1 MIKDKYSWIPKLP
14 EAVLIKKPFYQMSD
28 VEKKIYHL
36 GYEKFMLI
44 ADLNTFRNS
53 KVYKY
58 YGDEYVK
65 FPTSKRNV
73 FRPVSKK
80 ISLLRLKGI
89 EEELNSLNKERA

>member
-1 MIKDKYSWIPKLP
+1 MHGKGLNHIIVSYQKNLWQNFFR
-14 EAVLIKKPFYQMSD
+14 VKK

-36 GYEKFMLI
+36 GYEKFRLI
-44 ADLNTFRNS
+44 AELNTFRNS

-58 YGDEYVK
+58 HGDEYVK